1 MNIVN
6 LPIDVMVAKE
16 VVEKRVIE
24 EEEGCL
30 VLLEKKL
37 PRNMEEQFSLRNV
50 FQFVVLYPIVASTK
64 V

>member
-6 LPIDVMVAKE
+6 LPIDVTVAKE
-16 VVEKRVIE
+16 VVEKWVI

-64 V
+64 VW